1 MTNPPHLSP
10 EKKKHA
16 SKYSVPNDQEEI
28 DLDVNIDSGKIEV
41 TRK

>member
-10 EKKKHA
+10 EKKKQV
-16 SKYSVPNDQEEI
+16 SKYSVPNEDI